1 MPTLP
6 YTFCPLLL
14 FSLFNVGKHFICST
28 KTFSSYNFKNV
39 FKNWV
44 DIEIPRDIHQRGFL
58 CFFPPSALCL
68 SMSLASSEEI
78 HGRNWQVEKWS
89 CSEEALLH
97 FLWVNNKKEF
107 NAKDFVICDAT
118 SRCHFWYSTLIK
130 AKKNLLDTVDI
141 HWEKRFLG
149 RSWLSTKNEKND
161 RIFLFL

>member
-1 MPTLP
+1 MYKQTLFP
-6 YTFCPLLL
+6 VRISRMFLKSELTLKFLEIFIKEVFC
-14 FSLFNVGKHFICST
+14 V
-28 KTFSSYNFKNV
+28 
-39 FKNWV
+39 
-44 DIEIPRDIHQRGFL
+44 
-58 CFFPPSALCL
+58 FFPPSALCL

-89 CSEEALLH
+89 CSEALLH